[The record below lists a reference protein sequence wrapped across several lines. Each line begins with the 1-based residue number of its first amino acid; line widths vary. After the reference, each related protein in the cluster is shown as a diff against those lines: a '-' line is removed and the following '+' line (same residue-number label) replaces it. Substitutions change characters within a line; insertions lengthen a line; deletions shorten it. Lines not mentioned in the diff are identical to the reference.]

1 MRRLCKVSSVIIGLV
16 LTAVG
21 FASAQVMPGEDQVLL
36 ELSGQLNRGV
46 LITNDGNDTDVFNV
60 DNDNSSSRFRLV
72 AGYKNY
78 GITVGARIEVQV
90 VSNSTSDVNQNNKRD
105 DDSDF
110 FGLRKAEIWFD
121 TPYGRLWLG
130 QGSTAS
136 DGTAEMDLSGT
147 DVITYSAINEFAGG
161 ILFYDDMANALTE
174 TTVGD
179 VFANFDG
186 LGRDDRIGY
195 DTPTFAGFTLSSS
208 WVTDDRW
215 DVAGL
220 YAGDFS
226 GVKLAAAISYA
237 KNEPSFD
244 SQVSGSISALHRSG
258 MNATFAG
265 AFQEIDT
272 DSDDRTPYYIYFKLG
287 YTKNLI
293 SFGKTSFSIDYYYGE
308 EIGMVNDESQ
318 SIGFGVVQK
327 IDTFATELFVGLRN
341 YDLERDDEN
350 VDLNNIFG
358 VLTGVR
364 VKF

>member
-1 MRRLCKVSSVIIGLV
+1 MVWSAIVGFV

-36 ELSGQLNRGV
+36 ELSGQLNRGL
-46 LITNDGNDTDVFNV
+46 LITNDGDDTDVFNV
-60 DNDNSSSRFRLV
+60 DNDNSSSRFRLE

-78 GITVGARIEVQV
+78 GITVGTRIEVQV
-90 VSNSTSDVNQNNKRD
+90 ESNSTSDVNQNNKRD

-110 FGLRKAEIWFD
+110 FGLRKAELWFD

-186 LGRDDRIGY
+186 LSRDDRIGY

-215 DVAGL
+215 DVAAR
-220 YAGDFS
+220 YAGDFG
-226 GVKLAAAISYA
+226 GVKLAAALSYA

-244 SQVSGSISALHRSG
+244 SQVTGSISALHRSG
-258 MNATFAG
+258 INATFAG
-265 AFQEIDT
+265 AFQDMDT
-272 DSDDRTPYYIYFKLG
+272 DDDRDPYYLYFKLG
-287 YTKNLI
+287 YTKKLI

-308 EIGMVNDESQ
+308 EINMAGDESQ

-327 IDTFATELFVGLRN
+327 VDAFATEFYVGLRN
-341 YDLERDDEN
+341 YDLDRDDAALE
-350 VDLNNIFG
+350 LNNIFG
-358 VLTGVR
+358 VLTGAR